1 MHDRLKILEENIT
14 ELALFKKEHPLEEIK
29 KTRTSGWA
37 LRYGFLESI
46 QIVIDIACHLVSEYN
61 LGNPETY
68 NECIELLRKY
78 NHIDEKLEEKL
89 IGMVGLRNILAH
101 EYVNVKIEKLYGF
114 LDHLDDMRE
123 FIRQIK
129 GLI

>member
-1 MHDRLKILEENIT
+1 MHDRLKILEENLS
-14 ELALFKKEHPLEEIK
+14 ELALFKKNHTLEEIK
-29 KTRTSGWA
+29 NTKTTGWA

-68 NECIELLRKY
+68 SECIELLRKY
-78 NHIDEKLEEKL
+78 DYIDENLEEKL
-89 IGMVGLRNILAH
+89 VGMTGLRNILAH

-114 LDHLDDMRE
+114 LDHLDDMRD
-123 FIRQIK
+123 FIQQIK
-129 GLI
+129 GHI

>member
-1 MHDRLKILEENIT
+1 MHDRLKTLEENLS
-14 ELALFKKEHPLEEIK
+14 ELTLFKKNHTLEEVK
-29 KTRTSGWA
+29 KTKTTGWA

-68 NECIELLRKY
+68 SECIELLRKY
-78 NHIDEKLEEKL
+78 DYIDENLEEKL
-89 IGMVGLRNILAH
+89 VGMAGLRNILAH

-114 LDHLDDMRE
+114 LDHLDDIRE
-123 FIRQIK
+123 FIQQTK
-129 GLI
+129 GLL